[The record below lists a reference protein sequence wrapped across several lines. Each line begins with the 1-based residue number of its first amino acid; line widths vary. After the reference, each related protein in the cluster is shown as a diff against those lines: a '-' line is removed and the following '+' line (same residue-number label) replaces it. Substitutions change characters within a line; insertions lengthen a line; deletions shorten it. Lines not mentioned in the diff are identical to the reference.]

1 MNNPINLPQFPGN
14 ATFTVNVC
22 VNLTGTAVVYVQNAG
37 ALQLEFSNLQSSA
50 GTMTYSSLTIAPGA
64 TESVTLSLQALYSQ
78 TITAGFTVV
87 EPIDQVEDQINFTA
101 VYQTLYC
108 ATAPT
113 IPFQANLLDST
124 GTFEVDLGSTC
135 GTEIEFS
142 DTSNYTTNND
152 PKHTQALFNYRSVVI
167 EFPDGTEYRYCSA
180 QPYDEFLAAPS
191 SGITIVNYT
200 PGSYQ
205 IVDGLYKV
213 TLIAVP
219 DYSSTTGGTANLA
232 YMAGAIVH
240 NSGVLYKA
248 NGVVHVSVNVTNSV
262 AWSVITEDDIA
273 IGKYKDEE
281 YFIVD
286 CAFQTCLA
294 DAVKSAYCNIAETP
308 CNDDM
313 LCNNPCLLKATKLII
328 IEKTIQAA
336 LNIRNYQAASDALTV
351 ADAICGEE
359 CNCGCGG

>member
-1 MNNPINLPQFPGN
+1 MNNPINLPSFPGN
-14 ATFTVNVC
+14 STFSVSVC
-22 VNLTGTAVVYVQNAG
+22 VNQTGTAVVYVQNTG
-37 ALQLEFSNLQSSA
+37 AMTLEFANLQSSA
-50 GTMTYSSLTIAPGA
+50 GTMTYSSLTIASLA

-101 VYQTLYC
+101 IFQTLYC

-113 IPFQANLLDST
+113 IPFQANLLDAT

-152 PKHTQALFNYRSVVI
+152 PKHTQALFNYRSVVL
-167 EFPDGTEYRYCSA
+167 EFPDGSTYRYCSA
-180 QPYDEFLAAPS
+180 LPYDEFLAAPS
-191 SGITIVNYT
+191 AGITIVNYT
-200 PGSYQ
+200 PGAYA
-205 IVDGLYKV
+205 IVDGLYKT

-219 DYSSTTGGTANLA
+219 DYNSATGGSVNLA
-232 YMAGAIVH
+232 YMDGAIVH

-262 AWSVITEDDIA
+262 AWSVITEEDIA

-286 CAFQTCLA
+286 CAFQTCLS

-313 LCNNPCLLKATKLII
+313 LCKNPCLLKATKLLI
-328 IEKTIQAA
+328 IERTVQAA
-336 LNIRNYQAASDALTV
+336 LNARNYQAAADALDV
-351 ADAICGEE
+351 AGTICSADCG
-359 CNCGCGG
+359 CGCGG